1 MIGIS
6 LAEMIGFWAFI
17 LLYGGI
23 IIIGIPLIIFLK
35 IKEIKKKIGEN
46 IMSRIGDF
54 LDNTAF
60 YLLLIGFIICFIYIG
75 YLIGER

>member
-6 LAEMIGFWAFI
+6 LAEMIGFWVFI

-35 IKEIKKKIGEN
+35 IKEIIQKWKDEK
-46 IMSRIGDF
+46 
-54 LDNTAF
+54 
-60 YLLLIGFIICFIYIG
+60 
-75 YLIGER
+75 

>member
-6 LAEMIGFWAFI
+6 LAEMIGFWVFI

-35 IKEIKKKIGEN
+35 IKEIRKKID
-46 IMSRIGDF
+46 R
-54 LDNTAF
+54 
-60 YLLLIGFIICFIYIG
+60 
-75 YLIGER
+75 